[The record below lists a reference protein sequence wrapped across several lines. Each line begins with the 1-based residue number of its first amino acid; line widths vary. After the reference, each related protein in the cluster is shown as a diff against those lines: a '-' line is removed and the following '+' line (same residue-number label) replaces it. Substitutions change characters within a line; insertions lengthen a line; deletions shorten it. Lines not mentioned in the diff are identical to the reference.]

1 MSTSLFKGLVR
12 YQDSLWDDY
21 SPVDTAQS
29 RAVMSNVMHSA
40 DSCGQVLA
48 NWRVSD
54 ANSVTR
60 VLTQGSTWYAV
71 WCSAALPIRFRG
83 DGTSY
88 RVRVRL
94 RAAAGVAGTVDF
106 AVVIFGG
113 NRTIADGGYDAVGVG
128 APLSATASSSSTS
141 HAWLT
146 LSSSGLVYLP
156 AGSVSTTEA
165 SRTTLAEIGGSAVGV
180 TYDHAK
186 IAIFAKREAGSG
198 ATTSALISGLHAAE
212 YIGA

>member
-1 MSTSLFKGLVR
+1 MSTSLFEGLVR
-12 YQDSLWDDY
+12 YQDSVWTDLA
-21 SPVDTAQS
+21 PVDTAQS

-40 DSCGQVLA
+40 DSCGQVLV
-48 NWRVSD
+48 NWRVAD
-54 ANSVTR
+54 ARSASR
-60 VLTQGSTWYAV
+60 VLTQASTWYAV

-113 NRTIADGGYDAVGVG
+113 NRTVADGGYDSVGVTV
-128 APLSATASSSSTS
+128 PLSTTASSSSTS

-146 LSSSGLVYLP
+146 LSASGLVYLP

-165 SRTTLAEIGGSAVGV
+165 SRTTLREIGGSGVGV

-212 YIGA
+212 YIGV